1 MQKIILPL
9 WLCLTIAACTAPNQA
24 PEPRRW
30 KAQAARVTIFRDDF
44 GIPHIYGPTD
54 ADAVFGMLYAQCE
67 DDFQR
72 VELNYLR
79 AIGRLAEV
87 EGEIALYSDLRAN
100 LFMTGDEA
108 KTQYESAP
116 TWLKQLCIAFADGI
130 NYYLYTHPEVKPKL
144 LTRFEP
150 WFPMYFFEGSIGA
163 DIENIPTEQIK
174 AFYAQMEKPGEP
186 GHQDN
191 AENKS
196 LGWHEQ
202 AQRSD
207 WDFQAHRDG
216 EPRGSNGF
224 ALSGKMTASG
234 HAMLL
239 INPHTSFYFRPE
251 IHVVSEEGLNVY
263 GAVTWGQFF
272 VYQGFNEKTGWM
284 HTSSYLDVM
293 DDFVETVTE
302 ENGHYFYQYGA
313 EKRPVTTK
321 EVTLKYREGAAMQ
334 ERKFPIYRTHHGP
347 ITHLQDAKWVAT
359 AMMWEPVKALS
370 QSFTRTKLKNHAEF
384 RKMMDM
390 RTNSSNN
397 TVFADAEGNI
407 AYYHGNFAPKRDTA
421 FDFSKPVDGSN
432 PATDWQG
439 LHTVDE
445 CILVVNP
452 ANGWLQNCNSTPF
465 TCAAENSPKP
475 TDYPVYM
482 RLPGE
487 NFRGIHAVR
496 LLKER
501 QDFSLDKLIE
511 TAYDPML
518 PGFEQL
524 IPGLVAAYDA
534 AAAQKKDKMLAPAI
548 EVLRKWDFKVSKESV
563 AMTLA
568 HYYGTHYEMYGKV
581 PKGLNIGYPG
591 DLITVNYFGAS
602 SPPAERLAI
611 FQQAVQQLV
620 ADFGRWDVPWGEINR
635 FQRLTGDIE
644 QPFDDNKPSLP
655 CGLASGKWGALAS
668 FGAQPYKGS
677 KRIYGTSG
685 NSFVAVV
692 EFGPKLK
699 AKSLLAGGE
708 SGDPSSPHFY
718 DQAQRY
724 VDVQF
729 KDVAFYR
736 EDVELRA
743 RQQYRP
749 GERKN

>member
-1 MQKIILPL
+1 MKKSTLL
-9 WLCLTIAACTAPNQA
+9 VLLCLALTACLDSKKLTE
-24 PEPRRW
+24 PERW
-30 KAQAARVTIFRDDF
+30 KARAERVTIFRDDF
-44 GIPHIYGPTD
+44 GIPHVYGKSD

-67 DDFQR
+67 DDFKR

-87 EGEIALYSDLRAN
+87 EGEKELYSDLRAHM
-100 LFMTGDEA
+100 FMTEEEA
-108 KTQYESAP
+108 KVHYESAP
-116 TWLKQLCIAFADGI
+116 EWLKALCVAFADGV
-130 NYYLYTHPEVKPKL
+130 NYYLKTHSEVRPRL

-163 DIENIPTEQIK
+163 DIESIPTEQIR
-174 AFYAQMEKPGEP
+174 AFYETIEKPLSSTKEGALNSQ
-186 GHQDN
+186 G
-191 AENKS
+191 
-196 LGWHEQ
+196 LGWEQ
-202 AQRSD
+202 QVKRGD
-207 WDFQAHRDG
+207 RDIRANRDD

-251 IHVVSEEGLNVY
+251 IHVVSDEGLQVY

-293 DDFVETVTE
+293 DEFVENVSE
-302 ENGHYFYQYGA
+302 ENGQYFYQYGS

-321 EVTLKYREGAAMQ
+321 QVTLKYREGEGLTSRQ
-334 ERKFPIYRTHHGP
+334 FTVYRTHHGP
-347 ITHLQDAKWVAT
+347 ITHQLGGKWVAT

-370 QSFTRTKLKNHAEF
+370 QSFTRTKLNNHAEF
-384 RKMMDM
+384 RNMMNM

-397 TVFADAEGNI
+397 TVFADAQGNI
-407 AYYHGNFAPKRDTA
+407 AYYHGNFAPKRDTT
-421 FDFSKPVDGSN
+421 FDYSKPVDGSN

-439 LHTVDE
+439 LHEVDD
-445 CILVVNP
+445 CIVVVNP
-452 ANGWLQNCNSTPF
+452 PNGWLQNCNSTPF
-465 TCAAENSPKP
+465 SCAGENSPKP
-475 TDYPVYM
+475 RDYPVYM
-482 RLPGE
+482 RLPAE
-487 NFRGIHAVR
+487 NFRGVHAVR

-501 QDFSLDKLIE
+501 RDFTLDKLIK
-511 TAYDPML
+511 TAYDPSL
-518 PGFEQL
+518 PGFEKL
-524 IPGLVAAYDA
+524 IPGLVTAYDVA
-534 AAAQKKDKMLAPAI
+534 GPKNGDKMFASAI

-563 AMTLA
+563 AMSLA
-568 HYYGTHYEMYGKV
+568 HYYGQHYKKNGKI
-581 PKGLNIGYPG
+581 PAALGTEYPG
-591 DLITVNYFGAS
+591 DLVTFNYFGTS

-611 FQQAVQQLV
+611 FKLALEQLV

-668 FGAQPYKGS
+668 FGAQPYNGS

-708 SGDPSSPHFY
+708 SGDSGSPHFS

-724 VDVQF
+724 VDVRF
-729 KDVAFYR
+729 KEVAFYK
-736 EDVELRA
+736 EDVERRA
-743 RQQYRP
+743 KRQYRP
-749 GERKN
+749 GE

>member
-1 MQKIILPL
+1 MQKAILL
-9 WLCLTIAACTAPNQA
+9 VWLCLAMTACTNSNKPADPA
-24 PEPRRW
+24 RW
-30 KAQAARVTIFRDDF
+30 QAQAAQVTIFRDDF
-44 GIPHIYGPTD
+44 GIPHIYGKTD

-87 EGEIALYSDLRAN
+87 KGEQEIYSDLRAR
-100 LFMTGDEA
+100 LFMTEDEA
-108 KTQYESAP
+108 RAHYESAP
-116 TWLKQLCIAFADGI
+116 AWLQKLCVAFADGI
-130 NYYLYTHPEVKPKL
+130 NYYLHTHPELKPAL

-163 DIENIPTEQIK
+163 DIEHIPTDRIK
-174 AFYAQMEKPGEP
+174 AFYEVI
-186 GHQDN
+186 N
-191 AENKS
+191 TENKGDGKG
-196 LGWHEQ
+196 LGMIESEQLSDWDIQ
-202 AQRSD
+202 AQRD
-207 WDFQAHRDG
+207 D

-251 IHVVSEEGLNVY
+251 IHVVSEEGLNAY

-293 DDFVETVTE
+293 DEFVETITE
-302 ENGHYFYQYGA
+302 ENGQYFYTFGS
-313 EKRPVTTK
+313 EKRPVIAK
-321 EVTLKYREGAAMQ
+321 QVTLKYQEGSEMK

-347 ITHLQDAKWVAT
+347 ITHLKDDQWVAT
-359 AMMWEPVKALS
+359 AMMWEPVKALT
-370 QSFTRTKLKNHAEF
+370 QSFTRTKLKNHSEF

-407 AYYHGNFAPKRDTA
+407 AYYHGNFAPKRDTS

-439 LHTVDE
+439 LHDVDD
-445 CILVVNP
+445 CIVVVNP
-452 ANGWLQNCNSTPF
+452 VNGWLQNCNSTPF
-465 TCAAENSPKP
+465 TCAGENSPKA

-482 RLPGE
+482 RLPKE
-487 NFRGIHAVR
+487 TFRGVHAVR
-496 LLKER
+496 ILKER
-501 QDFSLDKLIE
+501 RDFTLDKLIE
-511 TAYDPML
+511 TAYDPVL

-534 AAAQKKDKMLAPAI
+534 AGPQSSDKMLAPAV
-548 EVLRKWDFKVSKESV
+548 EMLRKWDFRVDKASV

-568 HYYGTHYEMYGKV
+568 HYYGTHYQRHGEV
-581 PKGLNIGYPG
+581 PDRLNSEFPG
-591 DLITVNYFGAS
+591 DMTTINYFGTG

-611 FQQAVQQLV
+611 FKQAVQQLV

-668 FGAQPYKGS
+668 FGAQQHNGS

-708 SGDPSSPHFY
+708 SGDPRSPHFF

-729 KDVAFYR
+729 KEVAFYR
-736 EDVELRA
+736 EDVERRA
-743 RQQYRP
+743 KRQYRP
-749 GERKN
+749 GEITK